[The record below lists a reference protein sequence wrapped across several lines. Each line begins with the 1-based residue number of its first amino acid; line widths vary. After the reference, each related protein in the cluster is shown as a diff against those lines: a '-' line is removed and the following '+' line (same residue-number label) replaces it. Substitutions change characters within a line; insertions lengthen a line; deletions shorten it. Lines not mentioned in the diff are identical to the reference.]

1 MKKKR
6 KLRLTRLLIISGLLI
21 CFGFF
26 VVRGF
31 SALVNSRR
39 FSRVLEFIP
48 DLYKAENRLALTEK
62 NDAPLP
68 VDVSVEEYEPLTL
81 SYDNTVVLG
90 EDVVSNN
97 AILLCADDG
106 TVVASRNSKTRMY
119 PASMTKIMSLLV
131 AVEHITNLEDT
142 FTMTFEIIN
151 PLYLQNATV
160 TGLSSGETVPLT
172 DLLYGAILPSGADA
186 TDALAIYV
194 AGGEEGFVEL
204 MNEKAEE
211 LGLIDTHFT
220 NTSGLHDENHYTTA
234 HDMAIILDCVMKNDI
249 CREIL
254 SSHKHV
260 TTSTEQHPDG
270 IEMYST
276 MFNKIRRDQIENVE
290 LLGGKTGYTY
300 QAGHCLVSAA
310 EKNGKTYI
318 AVTGGG
324 ETKYSPIYDIM
335 EMYGNYI

>member
-1 MKKKR
+1 MKKR
-6 KLRLTRLLIISGLLI
+6 KLRLSRLVIIALIFSLFI
-21 CFGFF
+21 FF
-26 VVRGF
+26 VIKGF
-31 SALVNSRR
+31 AALVSGVTY
-39 FSRVLEFIP
+39 SRVLEFIP
-48 DLYKAENRLALTEK
+48 DTYKAEDREVLLVSEEVEVVV
-62 NDAPLP
+62 DEYQPLVP
-68 VDVSVEEYEPLTL
+68 SF
-81 SYDNTVVLG
+81 DNTVVLG
-90 EDVVSNN
+90 SDIVSEN
-97 AILLCADDG
+97 AILICVDDG
-106 TVVASRNSKTRMY
+106 TVIASRNSKSRMY
-119 PASMTKIMSLLV
+119 PASMTKIMSLIV
-131 AVEHITNLEDT
+131 AVENITNLDDE

-160 TGLSSGETVPLT
+160 TGLSSGETVPLI

-186 TDALAIYV
+186 TDALALYV
-194 AGGEEGFVEL
+194 AGSEEGFVEL

-234 HDMAIILDCVMKNDI
+234 HDMAIILDYVMKNDI
-249 CREIL
+249 CREII
-254 SSHKHV
+254 STVKYV

-276 MFNKIRRDQIENVE
+276 MFNKIHRDQIDGVE
-290 LLGGKTGYTY
+290 IIGGKTGYTY

-324 ETKYSPIYDIM
+324 ENKYSPIYDIM
-335 EMYGNYI
+335 AMYSDYI

>member
-1 MKKKR
+1 MKTKR
-6 KLRLTRLLIISGLLI
+6 KLRPTRLLIITGILI
-21 CFGFF
+21 CFVFF
-26 VVRGF
+26 VVKGF
-31 SALVNSRR
+31 LVLVNSQR

-48 DLYKAENRLALTEK
+48 DLYKAENRSVLMDEK
-62 NDAPLP
+62 VDLP
-68 VDVSVEEYEPLTL
+68 VDVPAEEFEPLTL
-81 SYDNTVVLG
+81 SYDNTVVPG
-90 EDVVSNN
+90 EDVVSNT
-97 AILLCADDG
+97 AILISSDG
-106 TVVASRNSKTRMY
+106 TVIASRNSKARMY

-160 TGLSSGETVPLT
+160 TGLSSGETVPLI

-204 MNEKAEE
+204 MNDKAEE

-220 NTSGLHDENHYTTA
+220 NTSGLHNENHYTTA
-234 HDMAIILDCVMKNDI
+234 HDMAIILDCVMRNDI

-254 SSHKHV
+254 STHKYV
-260 TTSTEQHPDG
+260 TTPTEQHPDG
-270 IEMYST
+270 VEMYST
-276 MFNKIRRDQIENVE
+276 MYNKIRRDQIDGVE

-310 EKNGKTYI
+310 EKNGETYI

-335 EMYGNYI
+335 AMYNDYI

>member
-1 MKKKR
+1 MKTKR
-6 KLRLTRLLIISGLLI
+6 KLRLSRLFIISGLLI

-26 VVRGF
+26 VARGF
-31 SALVNSRR
+31 LTLINSRS

-48 DLYKAENRLALTEK
+48 DLYKAENRMALTEIQEE
-62 NDAPLP
+62 LP
-68 VDVSVEEYEPLTL
+68 VEAEVEKYQPLTL
-81 SYDNTVVLG
+81 SFDNTVVLG

-97 AILLCADDG
+97 AILISSDG
-106 TVVASRNSKTRMY
+106 TVIASRNSKARMY
-119 PASMTKIMSLLV
+119 PASMTKIMSLIV
-131 AVEHITNLEDT
+131 AVEHITNLDDT

-160 TGLSSGETVPLT
+160 TGLSSGETVPIT

-234 HDMAIILDCVMKNDI
+234 HDMAIILDYVMHNNI

-254 SSHKHV
+254 SAHKYI

-270 IEMYST
+270 VEMYST
-276 MFNKIRRDQIENVE
+276 MFNKIRRDQIEGVE

-335 EMYGNYI
+335 AMYSDYI

>member
-1 MKKKR
+1 MKTKR
-6 KLRLTRLLIISGLLI
+6 KLRLSRILIILAVFG
-21 CFGFF
+21 CFAFF

-31 SALVNSRR
+31 AALVNSRT

-48 DLYKAENRLALTEK
+48 DLYKAENREVLMIEK
-62 NDAPLP
+62 DEAEP
-68 VDVSVEEYEPLTL
+68 VDTDEEYIPLTL
-81 SYDNTVVLG
+81 SFDDTAVLG

-97 AILLCADDG
+97 AILICADDG
-106 TVVASRNSKTRMY
+106 TVIASRNSKSRMY
-119 PASMTKIMSLLV
+119 PASMTKIMSLIV
-131 AVEHITNLEDT
+131 AVEHITNVNDE

-160 TGLSSGETVPLT
+160 TGLSSGETVPII

-186 TDALAIYV
+186 TDALAIYC

-234 HDMAIILDCVMKNDI
+234 HDMAIILDYVMQNDI

-254 SSHKHV
+254 SAHKHV
-260 TTSTEQHPDG
+260 TTSTAQHPDG
-270 IEMYST
+270 VEMYST
-276 MFNKIRRDQIENVE
+276 MFNKIRRDQIDGVE
-290 LLGGKTGYTY
+290 LIGGKTGYTY

-335 EMYGNYI
+335 AMYSDYI